1 MDSIISIKVIAS
13 ELKRKELFGR
23 LIVFCEKNNLEYRIL
38 QDEPYWKIENLF
50 EIGIELSP
58 APVWN
63 YGKWSEVYK
72 FLFEQEFTIE
82 WGPNEDISL
91 CNYPTSHDL
100 DSCFVVFC
108 IPSKSFFPKP
118 SKTIRHGY

>member
-1 MDSIISIKVIAS
+1 MNSAMFIRVIAS

-23 LIVFCEKNNLEYRIL
+23 LSVFCEKNNLEYRIL

-50 EIGIELSP
+50 EIEVEFSP

-63 YGKWSEVYK
+63 YGRWSAAYK
-72 FLFEQEFTIE
+72 CLFKQDFTIE

-91 CNYPTSHDL
+91 RYDPAVGDF
-100 DSCFVVFC
+100 DSYFVIFH
-108 IPSKSFFPKP
+108 IPSRNFIPKP
-118 SKTIRHGY
+118 SKTIRH